1 MQKEPHVTKYAKA
14 GIGFVIALLG
24 ALYAVSGDGI
34 TLQELI
40 GATLT
45 GLATSAGVFAVPN
58 AKDGA
63 IKNDSTGS

>member
-1 MQKEPHVTKYAKA
+1 MTKYAKT
-14 GIGFVIALLG
+14 GIAFVIALLG

-40 GATLT
+40 GAALT

-58 AKDGA
+58 AKDGVT
-63 IKNDSTGS
+63 KE